1 MNKLAAVG
9 LLGLSAIAGWGIP
22 SSVAQDERVGQQE
35 HGAEAAVLV
44 EQLGA
49 EEFSL
54 RERATTRLI
63 DLGVA
68 AKRAVEAGKTHPD
81 REIRYRCERI
91 LQIVDELDFQSR
103 LTAFTT
109 GRSEGLDLPAWRRF
123 RSLYGDDAETRGL
136 FVEMQRAEAEL
147 MQAVENGPQG
157 VARVADA
164 RAVQLQHS
172 QRRAGEATSL
182 GSVAALLFAA
192 VSDNVNLGLQTS
204 YTLVNFCNQASFVE
218 AMSDPAKSKILR
230 KMLCEW
236 VKRSQ
241 GAVAQQSMMLAMRY
255 DLKEGLIP
263 ATRILQNVGE
273 QPFIRQTAM
282 MTVAKLGDASHVPL
296 LDAALKDATRISA
309 HRIDNVQYETQ
320 LRDVALAAI
329 LILQKQDPKQFGFD
343 RIKMNESSVFIF
355 GTIGFENED
364 KRERA
369 FAKYHEFQAGADQP
383 R

>member
-9 LLGLSAIAGWGIP
+9 LLGLSAIAGWGIR
-22 SSVAQDERVGQQE
+22 SSSAQEERVGQQQ
-35 HGAEAAVLV
+35 HDAEAAVLV

-63 DLGVA
+63 ELGVA
-68 AKRAVEAGKTHPD
+68 AKSAVEAGKTHPD

-91 LQIVDELDFQSR
+91 LQIVDVLDFPRR

-123 RSLYGDDAETRGL
+123 RSLYGDDGETRGL

-164 RAVQLQHS
+164 RTVQLQHS
-172 QRRAGEATSL
+172 QRRAGEAISL

-192 VSDNVNLGLQTS
+192 VGDNVNLGLQTS

-218 AMSDPAKSKILR
+218 AMGDPAKSKILR

-241 GAVAQQSMMLAMRY
+241 GVVAQQSMMLAIRY
-255 DLKEGLIP
+255 GLKEGLVP
-263 ATRILQNVGE
+263 ATRILRNVGE

-296 LDAALKDATRISA
+296 LDAALDDATRISA

-364 KRERA
+364 KRKQA